1 MLIKSITLNNFR
13 QYIGRQEVA
22 FSTDKERNVTV
33 LNGMNTAGKTTFVRA
48 FEWILYGKIEFD
60 DRNLLNQNIVDN
72 MQQGETQDVSG
83 TIVLEHDG
91 KTYEITRTQ
100 KYTCL
105 GEGKVRASLSNA
117 TIMYLQPDGQTKTE
131 MDVQFDTQIEK
142 ILPKSLSSYFFFGG
156 ERVGSI
162 SSRDDVEA
170 SVKGLMGL
178 NVLDNAINHL
188 KTVIQKFKKGMDFS
202 GNDQAT
208 NAQSKLEDCSVR
220 LKNLRNDL
228 KTLDD
233 QIDYYFG
240 EQQKLAGIL
249 KANEQT
255 AENQKRREQLNSIIN
270 SLEARIEKKKKD
282 LVQAYSRDAFAF
294 FSIPVLKNTINML
307 EAASDETESIPEMS
321 AEAIDYILHRGSCI
335 CGTCITKGSSAEKHI
350 LEEKAKLPP
359 ESIGAIVRR
368 FREQAND
375 YLSTSDL
382 YFDRVEDLIRELHE
396 AQRDLGFRIDER
408 EDLSKL
414 LEGVEDVSR
423 TENQYQ
429 EAVKKHKE
437 FLRQKDVVLKNIGS
451 CEKDIENLEKAIAQ
465 FSKSNEKNARISQYI
480 AYASATLEWI
490 SEAYKKREIA
500 VRERLES
507 QVNKN
512 FSNIY
517 HGTRNI
523 TIDDK
528 YRVKYVDVTTEES
541 EGLKA
546 VKSFAFVSALVDIAK
561 EALSSGDD
569 AELGPHF
576 YPLVMDA
583 PFSNVDETHIQ
594 NISEILPKSAEQ
606 VIIAVMKKDWDQ
618 AEKTMSKYVG
628 KSYSISKD
636 IDENGKPIDTMTH
649 IR

>member
-13 QYIGRQEVA
+13 QYIGRQEVK

-33 LNGMNTAGKTTFVRA
+33 LIGVNTSGKTTFVRA

-100 KYTCL
+100 KYTCF
-105 GEGKVRASLSNA
+105 GESKVRASLSNA
-117 TIMYLQPDGQTKTE
+117 TIMYIQPDGQTKTE

-162 SSRDDVEA
+162 SGRDDVEA

-178 NVLDNAINHL
+178 NVLDNAISHL

-202 GNDQAT
+202 GNDQAA

-220 LKNLRNDL
+220 LKNLRDDL
-228 KTLDD
+228 KTIDD

-255 AENQKRREQLNSIIN
+255 AENQRRREQLNSIIN

-282 LVQAYSRDAFAF
+282 LVKAYSRDAFAF

-321 AEAIDYILHRGSCI
+321 AEAIDYILRRGSCI
-335 CGTCITKGSSAEKHI
+335 CGTCIAKGSSAEKHI

-382 YFDRVEDLIRELHE
+382 YFDRVEDLIRELHGD
-396 AQRDLGFRIDER
+396 QRELGFRIDER

-414 LEGVEDVSR
+414 LEGVEDVAK

-429 EAVKKHKE
+429 EAVKKHKD
-437 FLRQKDVVLKNIGS
+437 FLRQKDVVLKKIGS
-451 CEKDIENLEKAIAQ
+451 YEKDIENLEKAIVQ

-480 AYASATLEWI
+480 AYASETLEWI
-490 SEAYKKREIA
+490 SEAYKKREVV

-546 VKSFAFVSALVDIAK
+546 VKSFAFVSALVGVAK
-561 EALSSGDD
+561 EVLSSEDD

>member
-13 QYIGRQEVA
+13 QYIGHQEVE

-33 LNGMNTAGKTTFVRA
+33 LIGMNTAGKTTFVRA

-100 KYTCL
+100 KYTCV

-142 ILPKSLSSYFFFGG
+142 ILPRSLSSYFFFGG

-178 NVLDNAINHL
+178 NILDNAINHL

-202 GNDQAT
+202 GNDQAA

-255 AENQKRREQLNSIIN
+255 AENQRRREQLNSIIN

-321 AEAIDYILHRGSCI
+321 AEAIDYILRRGSCI
-335 CGTCITKGSSAEKHI
+335 CGTCIAKGSSAEKHI

-382 YFDRVEDLIRELHE
+382 YFDRVEDLIRELCE
-396 AQRDLGFRIDER
+396 AQREIGFRIDER
-408 EDLSKL
+408 EDLSTL
-414 LEGVEDVSR
+414 LEGVEDVAK

-429 EAVKKHKE
+429 EAVKKHKD

-451 CEKDIENLEKAIAQ
+451 CEKDIENLEKAIVQ

>member
-13 QYIGRQEVA
+13 QYIGHQEVE

-33 LNGMNTAGKTTFVRA
+33 LIGMNTAGKTTFVRA

-100 KYTCL
+100 KYTCV

-142 ILPKSLSSYFFFGG
+142 ILPRSLSSYFFFGG

-202 GNDQAT
+202 GNDQAA
-208 NAQSKLEDCSVR
+208 NAHSKLEDCSVR

-255 AENQKRREQLNSIIN
+255 AENQRRREQLNSIIN

-321 AEAIDYILHRGSCI
+321 AEAIDYILRRGSCI
-335 CGTCITKGSSAEKHI
+335 CGTCIAKGSSAEKHI

-382 YFDRVEDLIRELHE
+382 YFDRVEDLIRELCE
-396 AQRDLGFRIDER
+396 AQREIGFRIDER
-408 EDLSKL
+408 EDLSTL
-414 LEGVEDVSR
+414 LEGVEDVAK

-429 EAVKKHKE
+429 EAVKKHKD

-451 CEKDIENLEKAIAQ
+451 CEKDIENLEKAIVQ

>member
-13 QYIGRQEVA
+13 QYIGCQKVE

-33 LNGMNTAGKTTFVRA
+33 LIGMNTAGKTTFVRA

-131 MDVQFDTQIEK
+131 MDVQFDTQIER

-178 NVLDNAINHL
+178 NVLDNAMNHL
-188 KTVIQKFKKGMDFS
+188 RAVIQKFKKGIDFS

-220 LKNLRNDL
+220 LNNLRNDL
-228 KTLDD
+228 KNLDD

-240 EQQKLAGIL
+240 EQQKLAGLL

-255 AENQKRREQLNSIIN
+255 AENQRRREQLNSIID

-335 CGTCITKGSSAEKHI
+335 CGTCIAKGSSVEKHI

-382 YFDRVEDLIRELHE
+382 YFERVENLIRELHE
-396 AQRDLGFRIDER
+396 TQRELGFRIDER

-414 LEGVEDVSR
+414 LEGVKDVSK

-429 EAVKKHKE
+429 EAIKKHKE
-437 FLRQKDVVLKNIGS
+437 FLGQKDVVLKNIGS
-451 CEKDIENLEKAIAQ
+451 CEKDIENLEKAITQ
-465 FSKSNEKNARISQYI
+465 FSKSNEKNVRISQYI
-480 AYASATLEWI
+480 AYATATLEWI
-490 SEAYKKREIA
+490 SEAYKKREIS

-512 FSNIY
+512 FSSIY

-561 EALSSGDD
+561 EALSSGND

-636 IDENGKPIDTMTH
+636 VDGDGKPIDTMTH

>member
-13 QYIGRQEVA
+13 QYIGHQEVE

-33 LNGMNTAGKTTFVRA
+33 LIGMNTAGKTTFVRA

-83 TIVLEHDG
+83 TIVLEHDD

-100 KYTCL
+100 KYTCV

-142 ILPKSLSSYFFFGG
+142 ILPRSLSSYFFFGG

-202 GNDQAT
+202 GNDQAA

-255 AENQKRREQLNSIIN
+255 AENQRRREQLNSIIN

-321 AEAIDYILHRGSCI
+321 AEAIDYILRRGSCI
-335 CGTCITKGSSAEKHI
+335 CGTCIAKGSSAEKHI

-382 YFDRVEDLIRELHE
+382 YFDRVEDLIRELCE
-396 AQRDLGFRIDER
+396 AQREIGFRIDER
-408 EDLSKL
+408 EDLSTL
-414 LEGVEDVSR
+414 LEGVEDVAK

-429 EAVKKHKE
+429 EAVKKHKD

-451 CEKDIENLEKAIAQ
+451 CEKDIENLEKAIVQ

>member
-13 QYIGRQEVA
+13 QYIGHQEVE

-33 LNGMNTAGKTTFVRA
+33 LIGMNTAGKTTFVRA

-100 KYTCL
+100 KYTCV

-142 ILPKSLSSYFFFGG
+142 ILPRSLSSYFFFGG

-202 GNDQAT
+202 GNDQAA

-255 AENQKRREQLNSIIN
+255 AENQRRREQLNSIIN

-321 AEAIDYILHRGSCI
+321 AEAIDYILRRGSCI
-335 CGTCITKGSSAEKHI
+335 CGTCIAKGSSAEKHI

-382 YFDRVEDLIRELHE
+382 YFDRVEDLIRELCE
-396 AQRDLGFRIDER
+396 AQREIGFRIDER
-408 EDLSKL
+408 EDLSTL
-414 LEGVEDVSR
+414 LEGVEDVAK

-429 EAVKKHKE
+429 EAVKKHKD

-451 CEKDIENLEKAIAQ
+451 CEKDIENLEKAIVQ

>member
-13 QYIGRQEVA
+13 QYIGHQEVE

-33 LNGMNTAGKTTFVRA
+33 LIGMNTAGKTTFVRA

-100 KYTCL
+100 KYTCV

-142 ILPKSLSSYFFFGG
+142 ILPRSLSSYFFFGG

-202 GNDQAT
+202 GNDQAA

-255 AENQKRREQLNSIIN
+255 AENQRRREQLNSIIN

-282 LVQAYSRDAFAF
+282 LVQAYSRNAFAF

-321 AEAIDYILHRGSCI
+321 AEAIDYILRRGSCI
-335 CGTCITKGSSAEKHI
+335 CGTCIAKGSSAEKHI

-382 YFDRVEDLIRELHE
+382 YFDRVEDLIRELCAVSYTH
-396 AQRDLGFRIDER
+396 LTLPTI
-408 EDLSKL
+408 L
-414 LEGVEDVSR
+414 LV
-423 TENQYQ
+423 
-429 EAVKKHKE
+429 
-437 FLRQKDVVLKNIGS
+437 
-451 CEKDIENLEKAIAQ
+451 
-465 FSKSNEKNARISQYI
+465 
-480 AYASATLEWI
+480 
-490 SEAYKKREIA
+490 
-500 VRERLES
+500 
-507 QVNKN
+507 
-512 FSNIY
+512 
-517 HGTRNI
+517 
-523 TIDDK
+523 
-528 YRVKYVDVTTEES
+528 
-541 EGLKA
+541 
-546 VKSFAFVSALVDIAK
+546 
-561 EALSSGDD
+561 
-569 AELGPHF
+569 
-576 YPLVMDA
+576 
-583 PFSNVDETHIQ
+583 
-594 NISEILPKSAEQ
+594 
-606 VIIAVMKKDWDQ
+606 
-618 AEKTMSKYVG
+618 
-628 KSYSISKD
+628 
-636 IDENGKPIDTMTH
+636 
-649 IR
+649 

>member
-13 QYIGRQEVA
+13 QYIGRQKVE

-33 LNGMNTAGKTTFVRA
+33 LIGMNTAGKTTFVRA

-60 DRNLLNQNIVDN
+60 DRNLLNQNVVDN
-72 MQQGETQDVSG
+72 MQQGEIQNVSG

-100 KYTCL
+100 KYTCI
-105 GEGKVRASLSNA
+105 GEGKVRTSLSNA

-178 NVLDNAINHL
+178 SILDNAMNHL

-202 GNDQAT
+202 GNDQAA
-208 NAQSKLEDCSVR
+208 NAQSKLEDCLAR
-220 LKNLRNDL
+220 LKNLRDDL
-228 KTLDD
+228 KNLDD

-240 EQQKLAGIL
+240 EQQILAGIL

-255 AENQKRREQLNSIIN
+255 AENQRRREQLNSIID

-307 EAASDETESIPEMS
+307 KAASDETESIPEMS
-321 AEAIDYILHRGSCI
+321 AEAIDYILHRGNCI
-335 CGTCITKGSSAEKHI
+335 CGTCIIKGSSVEKHI

-396 AQRDLGFRIDER
+396 SQRELGFRIDER
-408 EDLSKL
+408 EDLSRL
-414 LEGVEDVSR
+414 LEGVEDVSKA
-423 TENQYQ
+423 ENQYQ

-437 FLRQKDVVLKNIGS
+437 FLTQKNDVLKNIGS

-465 FSKSNEKNARISQYI
+465 FSKSNEKNSRISQYI
-480 AYASATLEWI
+480 AYATATLEWI
-490 SEAYKKREIA
+490 SEAYKKREIV

-512 FSNIY
+512 FSSIY

-528 YRVKYVDVTTEES
+528 YRVKYIDVTTEES

-569 AELGPHF
+569 TDLGPHF

-636 IDENGKPIDTMTH
+636 VDEDGNAIDTMTH

>member
-13 QYIGRQEVA
+13 QYIGHQEVE

-33 LNGMNTAGKTTFVRA
+33 LIGMNTAGKTTFVRA

-100 KYTCL
+100 KYTCV

-142 ILPKSLSSYFFFGG
+142 ILPRSLSSYFFFGG

-202 GNDQAT
+202 GNDQAA

-255 AENQKRREQLNSIIN
+255 AENQRRREQLNSIIN

-321 AEAIDYILHRGSCI
+321 AEAIDYILRRGSCI
-335 CGTCITKGSSAEKHI
+335 CGTCIAKGSSAEKHI

-382 YFDRVEDLIRELHE
+382 YFDRVEDLIRELCE
-396 AQRDLGFRIDER
+396 AQREIGFRIDER
-408 EDLSKL
+408 EDLSTL
-414 LEGVEDVSR
+414 LEGVEDVAK

-429 EAVKKHKE
+429 EAVKKHKD

-451 CEKDIENLEKAIAQ
+451 CEKDIENLEKAIVQ

-594 NISEILPKSAEQ
+594 NVSEILPKSAEQ